1 MRYNQIGK
9 DLDQT
14 GMKKMNE
21 ITKNQNS
28 TGIQQTS
35 NDLLKNCIL
44 NLVNAM
50 KADFGKKFE
59 ARFPNTDE
67 GNEDLRQYK
76 RRLYAKLRDREI
88 CDIIDGYEN
97 FIDSKPD
104 WPPTVPDLIAAVKD
118 ASFLRHRKE
127 LSDAELE
134 RKTEAAKAGPMKK
147 QIECNPIAMLREAR
161 SNADQYKDENTEKRA
176 IRRKQIINHHGRLI
190 IDFEQMNHS
199 RLSVPAVGHTC
210 SVAICFKPG
219 VLSHSVNGV
228 DNWYCQEHFRT

>member
-1 MRYNQIGK
+1 MNQEK
-9 DLDQT
+9 L
-14 GMKKMNE
+14 
-21 ITKNQNS
+21 NS

-35 NDLLKNCIL
+35 NDPLKDCIL
-44 NLVNAM
+44 DLINAM

-76 RRLYAKLRDREI
+76 RRLYAKLRDWEI

-104 WPPTVPDLIAAVKD
+104 WPPTVPDLITSVED
-118 ASFLRHRKE
+118 AIVIRRRKE
-127 LSDAELE
+127 RSDAELE
-134 RKTEAAKAGPMKK
+134 RKAEAAKARHGKK
-147 QIECNPIAMLREAR
+147 PIECNPIAMLREAID
-161 SNADQYKDENTEKRA
+161 NVDQYKDENTEKRA
-176 IRRKQIINHHGRLI
+176 IRRKQIINHHDRLI

-219 VLSHSVNGV
+219 VLSHSVKGG
-228 DNWYCQEHFRT
+228 DNWYCQEHFKS